1 MNKTYQELVKGRI
14 FVGGAA
20 DAQKAFDTEQIDVVI
35 DLRSEAAEGDY
46 GYNRIHSPIM
56 NESDEQQ
63 DESVKKAI
71 DQVVDAYNE
80 GKKIYFHCAGGSNR
94 AGTVAIGSLLAL
106 GEADSIQEAEA
117 RAKSV
122 RPIISVNSQL
132 KESLHRL
139 FPDA

>member
-94 AGTVAIGSLLAL
+94 AGTVVIGSLLAL

-122 RPIISVNSQL
+122 RPIISVNPQL
-132 KESLHRL
+132 KESLQRL

>member
-56 NESDEQQ
+56 NESNEQQ

-122 RPIISVNSQL
+122 RPIISVTPQL
-132 KESLHRL
+132 KESLQRL

>member
-56 NESDEQQ
+56 NESNEQQ

-122 RPIISVNSQL
+122 RPIISVNPQL
-132 KESLHRL
+132 KESLQRL

>member
-122 RPIISVNSQL
+122 RPIISVNPQL
-132 KESLHRL
+132 KESLQRL